1 LKTHRRGRTAL
12 LAASAALGA
21 AVIAPAAAG
30 AAVGVTVTGD
40 DGNPVPIA
48 GALNIRNM
56 NPKLAI
62 SSTAADR
69 FSLSVTGPN
78 GAKVASDL
86 NCFSNYNTSG
96 KFVDYVGNG
105 VYTVT
110 VTTYTNVGCTAGASQ
125 QNLPFTITASTSLGQ
140 PQGPVL
146 TRKAGSTIPNTI
158 SLPIDLNPGALSTEA
173 FVARNVTPNPD
184 GSLPGTPEQIFPD
197 TTTRTV
203 PVRLDDGPGVYVV
216 AAHAKGY
223 TGGLNPQA
231 FGPWAA
237 PAAIRAFA
245 PFDLQKFTWSDQ
257 RGPSYRFSA
266 TIRATGASGR
276 VNVAIGRGKKG
287 KYRSYGTAR
296 ISKQRFSKRF
306 RLSRTGSYRIR
317 FKYKGNATVAGG
329 FEVRSFQ
336 IRRTIRFTSASIAG

>member
-1 LKTHRRGRTAL
+1 VTLTA
-12 LAASAALGA
+12 GENY
-21 AVIAPAAAG
+21 G
-30 AAVGVTVTGD
+30 YT
-40 DGNPVPIA
+40 
-48 GALNIRNM
+48 
-56 NPKLAI
+56 
-62 SSTAADR
+62 
-69 FSLSVTGPN
+69 VTGPN
-78 GAKVASDL
+78 GAEVAVRDS
-86 NCFSNYNTSG
+86 CVQSG
-96 KFVDYVGNG
+96 DTRSVTYVGNG
-105 VYTVT
+105 AYTINLTRYSDV
-110 VTTYTNVGCTAGASQ
+110 NCTMAAATSAQ
-125 QNLPFTITASTSLGQ
+125 SFSITASVALGQ
-140 PQGPVL
+140 PQGAVL

-158 SLPIDLNPGALSTEA
+158 ALPIDLNPGALTHEVFA
-173 FVARNVTPNPD
+173 ERNVQLNPD
-184 GSLPGTPEQIFPD
+184 GSLPGTPQQFFPD
-197 TTTRTV
+197 AATRTV
-203 PVRLDDGPGVYVV
+203 GIRLDKGPGTYVV
-216 AAHAKGY
+216 VARAKGY
-223 TGGLNPQA
+223 SGLSTPNIFTA
-231 FGPWAA
+231 WSA